1 MHPKNYR
8 AEYTAELERAAA
20 RTAETPSRG
29 TRELVSIIS
38 GRSGD
43 LEQRKAAIREVSA
56 GDPLSK
62 PSVIK
67 ALLKIVE
74 IDDEPADLRLAA
86 LTTLEQASVRMA
98 EFRPYQADFTAA
110 LRKATA
116 SADSVL
122 RERAMDILALDKDPF
137 VQELL
142 EQSLRNPEEAS
153 VAPEAALRMLGYD
166 VHAGH
171 YDLLQEIVSSSDKP
185 RLRQM
190 ALGLLAADSA
200 AKDTFAKIAADR
212 TEDSAARSTSAVAL
226 QALAPKEFNTLA
238 RKIVADDDDDDDV
251 RATVLTAL
259 THDQTE
265 QPTASR
271 SSKQPAMLDVVRTI
285 GASKAPSAQLK
296 AAARDYLA
304 RHDS

>member
-38 GRSGD
+38 GRTGD
-43 LEQRKAAIREVSA
+43 LQARLATIREISA

-74 IDDEPADLRLAA
+74 ADDEPAELRLAA
-86 LTTLEQASVRMA
+86 LTTLEQVSVRIA

-110 LRKATA
+110 LRKATT
-116 SADSVL
+116 SEDGVL
-122 RERAMDILALDKDPF
+122 RERAMDVLALDKDPF

-142 EQSLRNPEEAS
+142 EHGLRNPDEATVS
-153 VAPEAALRMLGYD
+153 PEHALRMLGYD
-166 VHAGH
+166 AHAGH
-171 YDLLQEIVSSSDKP
+171 YELLREIVSSSDKP
-185 RLRQM
+185 KLRQM
-190 ALGLLAADSA
+190 ALGLLAADSG
-200 AKDTFAKIAADR
+200 AKNTFAKIAADQ
-212 TEDSAARSTSAVAL
+212 TEDPVARSTSAVAL

-238 RKIVADDDDDDDV
+238 RKIVADEDDDDGV

-259 THDQTE
+259 THDQTQ

-271 SSKQPAMLDVVRTI
+271 GSRQPPMVDVVRTI

-304 RHDS
+304 MHGS

>member
-29 TRELVSIIS
+29 TRELVSVI
-38 GRSGD
+38 RATSGD
-43 LEQRKAAIREVSA
+43 LQARLAAIREIST
-56 GDPLSK
+56 GDPLSR

-67 ALLKIVE
+67 ALLKIVDA
-74 IDDEPADLRLAA
+74 DDEPAELRLAA
-86 LTTLEQASVRMA
+86 LTTLEQVSVRMT

-110 LRKATA
+110 LRKAA
-116 SADSVL
+116 SSEDSVL
-122 RERAMDILALDKDPF
+122 RERAMDILALDKDPY

-142 EQSLRNPEEAS
+142 EHGLRNPDAAS
-153 VAPEAALRMLGYD
+153 VAPEQALRMLGYD
-166 VHAGH
+166 AHAGH
-171 YDLLQEIVSSSDKP
+171 YELLQDIVRSSDQPK
-185 RLRQM
+185 LRQM
-190 ALGLLAADSA
+190 ALGQLAADSG
-200 AKDTFAKIAADR
+200 AKDTFARIAADR
-212 TEDSAARSTSAVAL
+212 TDDPVARSTSAVAL

-238 RKIVADDDDDDDV
+238 RRIVADEDDDDGV

-259 THDQTE
+259 THDQTQ

-271 SSKQPAMLDVVRTI
+271 RSAEPPMVDVVRRI
-285 GASKAPSAQLK
+285 GSSKAPSAQLK

-304 RHDS
+304 RHGS